1 MAAMRL
7 PIGHCSTRSSIP
19 QPVHRGCRSTTV
31 AALASASRST
41 PAWSS
46 SPMAPK
52 IPSAASSAFS
62 PAIPVPAFFATPML
76 VILARSSSLLLTT
89 SISPCSRCGEIDVVA
104 GIGDAGRLGRFK
116 AVRGSP
122 TPVQRA
128 RDRHGYFCGTLRI
141 GLLIHRNR
149 MQKLIECVPNFSE
162 GRDQNVI
169 RQITDAVKSTDGV
182 SLLDIDPG
190 ASTNRTVVTFVG
202 SPDAAVEA
210 AFRAIK
216 KAAEL
221 IDMRKHKGAH
231 PRMGATD
238 VCPFI
243 PVSNVS
249 WDEAVECARKLGKRV
264 SEELK
269 IPVYLYEKAAKDN
282 ARSNL
287 AVIRAGEYEGFF
299 EKIKQPEWK
308 PDFGPAVFNKNSG
321 ATVIG
326 VRDFLVA
333 YNANLNTK
341 SVRRAN
347 SVAFDVR
354 EQGRVKTEDGTPSG
368 KPVLGLNGEPV
379 RIPGILKHVK
389 AIGWFVKEY
398 GIAQVSMN
406 LTNIE
411 ETPLHVAFDACV
423 QAAAERGLRVTGS
436 EIVGMVPKK
445 SLVDAGRYFLRK
457 QRCSEG
463 ASEEELMDIAI
474 RSMGL
479 GELKPFD
486 PIEKVIELKIQ
497 STESKKSLVKMNMR
511 EFCNETLSDS
521 PAPGGGS
528 VAALMGALGASLGGM
543 VANLSAGKRGWDDKL
558 EYFSDW
564 AVKAQQLKDELLS
577 LVDEDTAAFNKVI
590 DSFALPK
597 ASAEEKTARSAAIE
611 AATKYAAEVP
621 VKVMET
627 ASRSYALLAEM
638 AERGNPASV
647 SDVGVGA
654 LAIRACIDGAAL
666 NVRINLANLKDEKF
680 KSDLQKKVRK
690 LQADSESAFKKID
703 QIVQSKLT

>member
-1 MAAMRL
+1 
-7 PIGHCSTRSSIP
+7 
-19 QPVHRGCRSTTV
+19 
-31 AALASASRST
+31 
-41 PAWSS
+41 
-46 SPMAPK
+46 
-52 IPSAASSAFS
+52 
-62 PAIPVPAFFATPML
+62 
-76 VILARSSSLLLTT
+76 
-89 SISPCSRCGEIDVVA
+89 
-104 GIGDAGRLGRFK
+104 
-116 AVRGSP
+116 
-122 TPVQRA
+122 
-128 RDRHGYFCGTLRI
+128 
-141 GLLIHRNR
+141 

-169 RQITDAVKSTDGV
+169 RQVTDAIKSVEGV
-182 SLLDIDPG
+182 SLLDVDPG

-269 IPVYLYEKAAKDN
+269 IPVYLYEKAAKDKS
-282 ARSNL
+282 RSNL

-308 PDFGPAVFNKNSG
+308 PDFGPAVFNEKSG

-423 QAAAERGLRVTGS
+423 QAAAERGLHVTGS

-497 STESKKSLVKMNMR
+497 STESKKSLVKMNVR

-543 VANLSAGKRGWDDKL
+543 VANLSAGKRGWDDQL

-577 LVDEDTAAFNKVI
+577 LVDEDTAAFNKVM

-597 ASAEEKTARSAAIE
+597 ESAEEKTARSAAIE

-621 VKVMET
+621 LKVME
-627 ASRSYALLAEM
+627 AAFKSYELLCEM
-638 AERGNPASV
+638 ADKGNPASI

-654 LAIRACIDGAAL
+654 LATRACVEGAAL
-666 NVRINLANLKDEKF
+666 NVRINLAQLKDEKF
-680 KSDLQKKVRK
+680 KAALSDKVQKISAGSEAQFEKINQVVQGK
-690 LQADSESAFKKID
+690 LG
-703 QIVQSKLT
+703 